1 MLLSFHKSYRSEGF
15 GYTRK
20 EKEYLHSIKSELLFT
35 NWFSAMETSS
45 EPGDGFKRFQLFFS
59 IGDLVV
65 CARSLH
71 TFGAHGGLFC
81 SGAGSGSSRV
91 MLAVPACR
99 TAALV
104 AT

>member
-1 MLLSFHKSYRSEGF
+1 MEMSL
-15 GYTRK
+15 
-20 EKEYLHSIKSELLFT
+20 EL
-35 NWFSAMETSS
+35 
-45 EPGDGFKRFQLFFS
+45 GDGFDGFQLFIL

-71 TFGAHGGLFC
+71 TYGARGGLFC

-91 MLAVPACR
+91 LLAVPACF

-104 AT
+104 AA